1 MPCTALAY
9 LSTLMYFEYDSVG
22 FSVAGPWSP
31 STRGLRAARRKT
43 RRVLDI
49 LPERLALL
57 VLDRVLLSL
66 GDDVD
71 RGAVEGGAD
80 LARVEG
86 AVVVRV
92 VPGEPALVARVLPE
106 RCEKFHR
113 LHRAL
118 GIEDDTLAGGI
129 RLGAPVAPQE
139 RVREGRRIAE
149 AVPERLAD
157 RLALGLELSA
167 RLAPGVHRLG
177 KFGQADLRV
186 PRAPPGDRVA
196 AGAVRHGQPPAADL
210 GGGVERVVEA
220 ALRPGDGLRDVGDV
234 DETVGV
240 ELRPVVEHLEDV
252 GTRAGLDA
260 RRDARLQVVGI

>member
-1 MPCTALAY
+1 HARDNAP
-9 LSTLMYFEYDSVG
+9 TLLPGIPRD
-22 FSVAGPWSP
+22 
-31 STRGLRAARRKT
+31 TT
-43 RRVLDI
+43 VL
-49 LPERLALL
+49 PRL
-57 VLDRVLLSL
+57 
-66 GDDVD
+66 
-71 RGAVEGGAD
+71 
-80 LARVEG
+80 
-86 AVVVRV
+86 
-92 VPGEPALVARVLPE
+92 LPE

-196 AGAVRHGQPPAADL
+196 AGAG
-210 GGGVERVVEA
+210 
-220 ALRPGDGLRDVGDV
+220 
-234 DETVGV
+234 
-240 ELRPVVEHLEDV
+240 
-252 GTRAGLDA
+252 
-260 RRDARLQVVGI
+260 